1 MSENVKQVGGQRTWM
16 RRYTSRTRR
25 LVNKKGNMKMKSQPL
40 LAAQNVKMV
49 RPATATAVRIA
60 A

>member
-1 MSENVKQVGGQRTWM
+1 M